1 MTGFPERGL
10 EFLRQLKMNNNKEWF
25 NDNRTWYDQDVL
37 QPAKD
42 LVQIIGER
50 LQAKYPSIQYDTRA
64 NGSGSLMRISRDTRF
79 SKDKTPYKSNVAMIF
94 WDGSGKK
101 MEMPGFGLQ
110 ITAMD
115 GAESMAGAFN
125 FSKAM
130 LKTYRDAVVSDKY
143 GPQLLQAVEAVKQAG
158 AYTLN
163 TPHYKRTPKGYDR
176 DHPRAEWLL
185 YSGLWASSPGI
196 PDTVLTSD
204 QFVDT
209 LIGYFVDMAPIQ
221 QWLTRIINRAD

>member
-1 MTGFPERGL
+1 MTVFPERGL

-25 NDNRTWYDQDVL
+25 NDNRTWYEQDVL

-101 MEMPGFGLQ
+101 MEMRGFGLQ

-115 GAESMAGAFN
+115 GRG
-125 FSKAM
+125 
-130 LKTYRDAVVSDKY
+130 
-143 GPQLLQAVEAVKQAG
+143 
-158 AYTLN
+158 
-163 TPHYKRTPKGYDR
+163 
-176 DHPRAEWLL
+176 
-185 YSGLWASSPGI
+185 
-196 PDTVLTSD
+196 
-204 QFVDT
+204 VD
-209 LIGYFVDMAPIQ
+209 GRRV
-221 QWLTRIINRAD
+221 